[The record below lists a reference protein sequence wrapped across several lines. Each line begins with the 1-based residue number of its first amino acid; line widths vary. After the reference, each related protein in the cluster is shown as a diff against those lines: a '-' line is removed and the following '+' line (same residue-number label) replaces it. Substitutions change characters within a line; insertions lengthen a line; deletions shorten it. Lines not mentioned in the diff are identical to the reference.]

1 MIQDLKWKRMKAGLH
16 FPSEAVVIYDHD
28 PDPRLSRCSIYD
40 GWYIPVRDLIEAIP
54 KETI

>member
-1 MIQDLKWKRMKAGLH
+1 MKAGLH